1 MDIYKARLDA
11 PFRVISREAVE
22 ADTMKKEPWY
32 PKSNDGE
39 GSQFAICPA
48 CDNPIQLIG
57 LYHLPANV
65 SAPYG
70 RHIGHSI
77 AKLAIAD
84 AETREGCPL
93 FKPRR
98 YTRSSRKVRQEG
110 LPQKILDTLIAQF
123 DRVIYLLQKQTG
135 IRFSRNLVRHMLRKY
150 RGERGHLYMGASL
163 INIPWIFAYMSDS
176 QSLFMQN
183 VSGNPELAGAI
194 EDAIPAAQV
203 LDGRITA
210 KEIAGKRAFFE
221 LNLCFIHH
229 RSSTGGA
236 GDPWTEQMTMVVST
250 KYPSS
255 QQPLAIY
262 QQQIVFDH
270 AHFQNLIQF
279 GDTHRQLHWVELA
292 KEVLTG

>member
-1 MDIYKARLDA
+1 MDIYKARIDA

-32 PKSNDGE
+32 QENSTNE

-77 AKLAIAD
+77 AGLAIAD

-98 YTRSSRKVRQEG
+98 YAKSSRKVRQEG

-135 IRFSRNLVRHMLRKY
+135 IRFSRNLVRHMLLKY
-150 RGERGHLYMGASL
+150 QGERGHLYMGASL
-163 INIPWIFAYMSDS
+163 INIPWIFAYMADS
-176 QSLFMQN
+176 QSLFGQD
-183 VSGNPELAGAI
+183 VSANPTLASAI
-194 EDAIPAAQV
+194 EKAIPAAQI
-203 LDGRITA
+203 LDGRVTA
-210 KEIAGKRAFFE
+210 REIAGKRSFFE

-236 GDPWTEQMTMVVST
+236 GEPWTEQMTMVVST
-250 KYPSS
+250 PPPSAR
-255 QQPLAIY
+255 QPLAIY

-270 AHFQNLIQF
+270 IHFQNLLQF
-279 GDTHRQLHWVELA
+279 NDAHRQLHWVELA
-292 KEVLTG
+292 REVLGG